1 MRLRRFL
8 ISDPMA
14 RSNLVD
20 FGHTARK
27 QRSRRSLGR
36 VVDALYSQGLTG
48 ATPHRETCRFKRSAL
63 AHRGRI
69 DTQDRVAPLI
79 HAHEFRCQFVA
90 VPEAVTE
97 DRIHLQH
104 ESVAP
109 TRHSQTNSDSCS
121 ISGTAT
127 QCFLDVAAAHG
138 TPCAWFSISTAKTV
152 SADSTSRTTPSGWRQ
167 APRPSMT

>member
-69 DTQDRVAPLI
+69 DTQDRVAPLV
-79 HAHEFRCQFVA
+79 HAHQFRCQFVT

-104 ESVAP
+104 KVIGPA
-109 TRHSQTNSDSCS
+109 RHSQTNADSCS
-121 ISGTAT
+121 IPGPAT
-127 QCFLDVAAAHG
+127 QWALDVEAAHG
-138 TPCAWFSISTAKTV
+138 APCTWCSISVAKPV
-152 SADSTSRTTPSGWRQ
+152 SADSTSRTTPSG
-167 APRPSMT
+167 